1 MTMVQQDVDSECY
14 EVGEVINRSMPN
26 YESVW
31 SEAVIVRTAGQLAW
45 RKFSEIRARELIAT
59 IYR

>member
-31 SEAVIVRTAGQLAW
+31 SEAVIVRTAGVAEVL
-45 RKFSEIRARELIAT
+45 RD
-59 IYR
+59 